1 MLEDSAADAALILRE
16 LTQAGFQLDHAL
28 VDTERDYLAVLS
40 PSFDVILADYNIG
53 SYSAPAALA
62 ALRARQIDVPF
73 IVVSGSIGEEA
84 AIELLSSGAAD
95 YLLKDRLTRLSQAI
109 VRAIDERR
117 LRKAKREAERAL
129 VLAEERMRFAVEASR
144 VGIWEAD
151 LRTGVVTWSEM
162 LEHMHGLPT
171 GGFAGTTQAFM
182 DLVEPADRGEIERVV
197 RVAASQQSD
206 ASVIY
211 RTRWPDGSMHW
222 IAASG
227 RPTRDENGLPVRAAG
242 IAQDVT
248 ERVRLEDQYRQAQK
262 MEAIGQLAGG
272 IAHDFNNLLTA
283 IDGYCMLMAES
294 MDADSP
300 HQAHLA
306 EVRRAADRATGLTR
320 QLLAFSRRQI
330 LETRVL
336 DLRESLKSLVP
347 MLKRLIG
354 ENVEVIV
361 RESHHPGRIKADPGQ
376 IEQVIL
382 NLAINARDAMPTG
395 GRLTLHLSSDVLR
408 VADARSGAAIVPGRY
423 ALLEVSDSGHGM
435 DAAVQARIFEPFF
448 TTKQKGK
455 GTGLGLSTVY
465 GIVKQSGGYIWVDS
479 EPGRGTSFK
488 IFLPHVDEAVERPTA
503 RPAAGSL
510 DGTETILVVE
520 DEESVRQ
527 LVRKVLERYG
537 YTVLAAGT
545 PSAAIELLERTPD
558 DIRLLVTDVILP
570 QMSGRDLADRILA
583 SHPKLR
589 VLFMSG
595 YTDDAIV
602 HHGVLNEGTPF
613 IQKPFTPPALARKV
627 RELLD

>member
-1 MLEDSAADAALILRE
+1 
-16 LTQAGFQLDHAL
+16 
-28 VDTERDYLAVLS
+28 
-40 PSFDVILADYNIG
+40 
-53 SYSAPAALA
+53 
-62 ALRARQIDVPF
+62 
-73 IVVSGSIGEEA
+73 
-84 AIELLSSGAAD
+84 
-95 YLLKDRLTRLSQAI
+95 
-109 VRAIDERR
+109 
-117 LRKAKREAERAL
+117 
-129 VLAEERMRFAVEASR
+129 
-144 VGIWEAD
+144 
-151 LRTGVVTWSEM
+151 
-162 LEHMHGLPT
+162 
-171 GGFAGTTQAFM
+171 
-182 DLVEPADRGEIERVV
+182 
-197 RVAASQQSD
+197 
-206 ASVIY
+206 
-211 RTRWPDGSMHW
+211 
-222 IAASG
+222 
-227 RPTRDENGLPVRAAG
+227 
-242 IAQDVT
+242 
-248 ERVRLEDQYRQAQK
+248 
-262 MEAIGQLAGG
+262 
-272 IAHDFNNLLTA
+272 
-283 IDGYCMLMAES
+283 

-455 GTGLGLSTVY
+455 GTALGLSTVY
-465 GIVKQSGGYIWVDS
+465 GIVQQSGGYIWVDS

-488 IFLPHVDEAVERPTA
+488 IFLPQVDEAVERPTA